1 MTATIMQ
8 IAGATLISI
17 GAALVYLPLGI
28 ILAGTAALLFGIAME
43 RS

>member
-1 MTATIMQ
+1 MTATILQ
-8 IAGATLISI
+8 IAGATLISV

-28 ILAGTAALLFGIAME
+28 ILAGISALLFGIALE

>member
-8 IAGATLISI
+8 IAGATLISV

>member
-1 MTATIMQ
+1 MTAIILQ
-8 IAGATLISI
+8 IAGATLISV

-28 ILAGTAALLFGIAME
+28 VLAGSAALLFGIAME

>member
-1 MTATIMQ
+1 MIATIWHTT
-8 IAGATLISI
+8 GATLISI

-28 ILAGTAALLFGIAME
+28 ALAGTAALLFGIAME

>member
-1 MTATIMQ
+1 MTATILQ
-8 IAGATLISI
+8 IAGATLISV

-28 ILAGTAALLFGIAME
+28 ILAGAAALVFGIALE

>member
-8 IAGATLISI
+8 IAGATLVSV
-17 GAALVYLPLGI
+17 GAALIYLPLGI

>member
-1 MTATIMQ
+1 MTATIFQ
-8 IAGATLISI
+8 IAGATLISV

>member
-1 MTATIMQ
+1 MTATILQ
-8 IAGATLISI
+8 IAGATLLSI
-17 GAALVYLPLGI
+17 GAALIYLPLGI